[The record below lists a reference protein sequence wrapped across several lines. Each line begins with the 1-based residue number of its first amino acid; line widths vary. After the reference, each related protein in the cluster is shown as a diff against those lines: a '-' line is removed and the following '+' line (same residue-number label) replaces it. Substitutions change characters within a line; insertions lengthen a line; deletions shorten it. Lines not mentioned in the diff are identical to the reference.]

1 MIESKL
7 RYVSFPFFDYQN
19 YKTVF
24 IKRYENKYYPII
36 LNNY

>member
-7 RYVSFPFFDYQN
+7 RFVSFPIFDYQN

-24 IKRYENKYYPII
+24 IKRYEFKYYNSI
-36 LNNY
+36 LI